1 MAKANWDRLASL
13 SGLAFIVLLIVSNA
27 IFSPPALSKSNGKI
41 LAYFTNHHRAGLISG
56 ILAGLAVVAF
66 VWFLGSLA
74 TTLREAG
81 EQRLAATAFGTGLV
95 VAGLAMVG
103 TLIQTALVFR
113 VAADSPD
120 TVRALYDVGAL
131 TFGMIGFP
139 IAGMAAATGIAAIRS
154 RVFPEWCVLA
164 CGAVAVVSIVGGI
177 ALKTHGFFSPTGA
190 MGLIK
195 FIVFLAWVLLTTGA
209 LWMHAKQPHTMAR
222 PAHAS
227 M

>member
-1 MAKANWDRLASL
+1 MVKANWDRLASL
-13 SGLAFIVLLIVSNA
+13 SGLVFIVLVVVSTA

-41 LAYFTNHHRAGLISG
+41 LAYLTNHHRAGLISG

-103 TLIQTALVFR
+103 TLIQTALAFR
-113 VAADSPD
+113 VAADSPG

-131 TFGMIGFP
+131 AFSALGFP
-139 IAGMAAATGIAAIRS
+139 VAGMAAATGIAAIRS
-154 RVFPEWCVLA
+154 RVLPEWCALT
-164 CGAVAVVSIVGGI
+164 CGPVAVVSIVWGV
-177 ALKTHGFFSPTGA
+177 ALKTNGFFSPTGA
-190 MGLIK
+190 MGWIG

-209 LWMHAKQPHTMAR
+209 LWMHAKQPHTLAR